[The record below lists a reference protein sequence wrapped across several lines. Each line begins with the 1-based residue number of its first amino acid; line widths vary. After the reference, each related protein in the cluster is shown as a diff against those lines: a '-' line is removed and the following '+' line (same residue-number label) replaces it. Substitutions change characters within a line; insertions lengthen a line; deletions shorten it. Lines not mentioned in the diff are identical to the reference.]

1 MNKNTAILLIS
12 LLLLLI
18 CSGFFFFYQYKQKS
32 ETINYNQPENSGQTE
47 EAAST
52 TPAKQPEPEVVAP
65 SEQFIPTNKEI
76 SRGNINKKQ
85 LIFTFDC
92 GSSNNSADKILEVAQ
107 KHDLKITFF
116 ATGKFAEKYPDDI
129 KKFSV
134 AGHEVFNHT
143 YDHPYLTKITD
154 GQITEEFEKTDNIIS
169 SLTGKTTKPF
179 FRPPYGDRNQHVRD
193 LAQSLGYQEIYWTTD
208 ALDWQEG
215 KTNEQTKERIYSS
228 LKNGGIIMM
237 HVGDDITGQ
246 ILDEVFTY
254 VENQGYEIVPL
265 SEGIK

>member
-1 MNKNTAILLIS
+1 
-12 LLLLLI
+12 LLI
-18 CSGFFFFYQYKQKS
+18 CSWFFFFYQYKKES
-32 ETINYNQPENSGQTE
+32 KTINYNQPENSSQTE
-47 EAAST
+47 KNT
-52 TPAKQPEPEVVAP
+52 NITPAEQSEPETIAL

-85 LIFTFDC
+85 IIFTFDC
-92 GSSNNSADKILEVAQ
+92 GSGDNSADKILETAQ
-107 KHDLKITFF
+107 KHNLKITFF
-116 ATGKFAEKYPDDI
+116 ATGKFAEQFSDDI
-129 KKFSV
+129 KKFSA

-154 GQITEEFEKTDNIIS
+154 GQITEEFGKADNIIS

-215 KTNEQTKERIYSS
+215 RTNEQTKEKIFSG
-228 LKNGGIIMM
+228 LKNGEIILM

>member
-1 MNKNTAILLIS
+1 MNTTVKFLLAFLIIIVIIAVIFFYWHKKNT
-12 LLLLLI
+12 
-18 CSGFFFFYQYKQKS
+18 
-32 ETINYNQPENSGQTE
+32 ETINYSQPENYAPSET
-47 EAAST
+47 AST
-52 TPAKQPEPEVVAP
+52 TPEAQPEPKAATP
-65 SEQFIPTNKEI
+65 TEQFTPTNKEI

-85 LIFTFDC
+85 IIFTFDC
-92 GSSNNSADKILEVAQ
+92 GSGDNSANKILEVAQ
-107 KHDLKITFF
+107 KHNLKITFF
-116 ATGKFAEKYPDDI
+116 ATGKFAEQYPGDI
-129 KKFSV
+129 KKFAA
-134 AGHEVFNHT
+134 AGHEIFNHT

-154 GQITEEFEKTDNIIS
+154 DQIKEEFEKTDTIIN
-169 SLTGKTTKPF
+169 SLTSKTSKPF

-215 KTNEQTKERIYSS
+215 RTNEQTKEKIYSS
-228 LKNGGIIMM
+228 LKNGEIILM

-246 ILDEVFTY
+246 ILDEVFTH